1 MRLLQSLE
9 EGLRRS
15 FPSLGLHKGILDS
28 PCLLIL
34 LIYTKRKNNNMKFWT
49 DPASSFP
56 WMTQTLPG
64 MFEDMF
70 GYVWRHSPECLATF
84 SGTFGNI
91 SRNVWQHSLKYLG
104 IFQGMFQ
111 DITRNV
117 WRGMFGDIPQNV
129 WRHSRDITF
138 PY

>member
-34 LIYTKRKNNNMKFWT
+34 LIYTKRKNNKMKFWT

-56 WMTQTLPG
+56 WVTQTLPG
-64 MFEDMF
+64 MFKYIL

-91 SRNVWQHSLKYLG
+91 PWNIWGYSRECLRTLP
-104 IFQGMFQ
+104 GMF
-111 DITRNV
+111 DAECLATFPK
-117 WRGMFGDIPQNV
+117 MFGDIPG
-129 WRHSRDITF
+129 I
-138 PY
+138 